1 MLDNF
6 DPFVLNSVYQ
16 VAQLSKSS
24 ALALALVF
32 QDGSDPESGHLDVHE
47 AVNIARIDEHY
58 QQSIMGL
65 VEGAHDWDKI
75 NTLTTFAAARS
86 CIGLAKMRQF

>member
-1 MLDNF
+1 MDIN
-6 DPFVLNSVYQ
+6 D
-16 VAQLSKSS
+16 
-24 ALALALVF
+24 
-32 QDGSDPESGHLDVHE
+32 

-86 CIGLAKMRQF
+86 CVGLAKMRHF